1 MPQKSLS
8 RPPKIRP
15 RKYFE
20 NEIFRT
26 FEECMSYSKAF
37 KLKSP
42 NGKVLCWPFLSYL
55 EIFTKILPYF
65 ISLERTVGGSNYNSV
80 LPCCLSAFSSSKF
93 SFLVATAA
101 LKKSLHAWI
110 LSLFWCLASFNTRCL
125 PLLLQNFATIV
136 LSLPASFVPT
146 GWDHSIWI

>member
-1 MPQKSLS
+1 MAVKLVEPKNSKTPIIISILMPQKSLS

-55 EIFTKILPYF
+55 EIFTKILP
-65 ISLERTVGGSNYNSV
+65 
-80 LPCCLSAFSSSKF
+80 
-93 SFLVATAA
+93 
-101 LKKSLHAWI
+101 
-110 LSLFWCLASFNTRCL
+110 
-125 PLLLQNFATIV
+125 
-136 LSLPASFVPT
+136 
-146 GWDHSIWI
+146 